1 MDEAND
7 SLDDDSASPGGDK
20 QGRPRKRWR
29 IRRSTLRKAY
39 EGVKTTAYLANAGY
53 VLYVHKVPITHWVA
67 GTLAEMHHVV
77 VGLIN

>member
-1 MDEAND
+1 MDGANGSQGD
-7 SLDDDSASPGGDK
+7 GLTSPGGGK
-20 QGRPRKRWR
+20 SGQPRKRWR

-39 EGVKTTAYLANAGY
+39 EGVKTAAYLANAGC

-77 VGLIN
+77 VGVIN